1 MKGEILMK
9 MSKVLGVSARVY
21 RENFWQGALCVLLQ
35 IVLRLMAAAP
45 LLALVTKEIQWVALL
60 SIPLYLLIVPVAR
73 QNMAEAM
80 QDAIA
85 GGPLFSVKLIS
96 CENYGRKFLRGLRQ
110 ALLML
115 LWAALFIAAT
125 IVAYWAYAGEID
137 AFTLVR
143 VLMNLGGG
151 TFMNG
156 IKLVLVIYAAT
167 VLPIVIGCAF
177 HSGARHAVALGDK
190 KLIRGHRLDVVAVWL
205 LGLVALLPFFGAAA
219 YVGMDFVSGLVSAL
233 SNLGAGSIALP
244 SVGDK
249 IYLLAAAFVALL
261 LPALP
266 FKQLMTAVYVR
277 GLKDAQV

>member
-1 MKGEILMK
+1 MK
-9 MSKVLGVSARVY
+9 MTKLLGRTAQVY
-21 RENFWQGALCVLLQ
+21 RKKFGEGILCVLLQ

-45 LLALVTKEIQWVALL
+45 LLCLVTKEVPYLALL

-80 QDAIA
+80 QDAI
-85 GGPLFSVKLIS
+85 GGGALLSTKLVS
-96 CENYGRKFLRGLRQ
+96 CENYGRKFLRGLKQ

-151 TFMNG
+151 SFMNG
-156 IKLVLVIYAAT
+156 IKLVLMIYAAT
-167 VLPIVIGCAF
+167 LLPILMGCAF
-177 HSGARHAVALGDK
+177 HSSTRHAIALGDK
-190 KLIRGHRLDVVAVWL
+190 KLLKGHRMGVVGVWL
-205 LGLVALLPFFGAAA
+205 LGLVALLPFFAAVAYIGA
-219 YVGMDFVSGLVSAL
+219 DFVSGLVSAL
-233 SNLGAGSIALP
+233 GSLGTGSITLP
-244 SVGDK
+244 SMGDK
-249 IYLLAAAFVALL
+249 IYLLAAAFVVLL

-266 FKQLMTAVYVR
+266 FKQLMIAVYVR
-277 GLKDAQV
+277 GLKE